1 MVAAAPPPAPAP
13 EAAFPPTPAAG
24 LTAAEAAARAG
35 RGFAN
40 TGLPKTGR
48 TYWQIVKDNLLTFI
62 NVSLIGVGLVLI
74 GLGQVKEAVL
84 SAGLVVLN
92 AIVGIVQEA
101 IAKRRLDQIALL
113 NQAQA
118 RVIRDGREVALPPEQ
133 IVVGDVLAIGPGDQV
148 FVDGPLRDGAAT
160 LDESLLTG
168 EADPIPKRPGDRLSS
183 GSFCVSGDGRYVA
196 DRVGARSTAAAIAA
210 EARAFKTSLTPLQHE
225 VNRIVR
231 LLLAVAGF
239 FLVMILVGSILHGYP
254 LQDTVLA
261 AAVVLGIVPSGLF
274 LMIVVTYSMAIVRLA
289 RRDALIQ
296 QVNAVESL
304 SNVDIFCMDKTGTL
318 TANAID
324 LREIRPIG
332 GAGEQEIRAALG
344 DFARSASGGT
354 RTSDALVAACPGQPR
369 PLTGEIPF
377 SSARK
382 WSAVASQDGPFAGTW
397 AMGAPEFLGKRLD
410 GGGDL
415 APPDGWTEQGWR
427 VLLWAHSPDQLVTGP
442 DGEPDLPPTMEAA
455 AWLGFVDQLRPR
467 SREALEGFREAGIQL
482 KIISGDNPETV
493 AALARQA
500 GLPAD
505 ARLVSGLDLA
515 AMSEAEFAEAAAGA
529 TVFGRVTP
537 EQKQHLVE
545 ALREQGNYVAMTG
558 DGVNDV
564 LSLKQAD
571 LGIAMQS
578 GSQAT
583 RNAADIVLLNDSFAA
598 LPLAFQ
604 EGQRIRRGL
613 LAILQLFL
621 TRVFAVAL
629 IILAVLL
636 VEAGFPFS
644 PGHLSLL
651 TILTVGIPTFGLAL
665 WAQPGQPIDQ
675 IGRALARFVVPAA
688 STLATAAFIVYLII
702 FAINQYSLPESTVDG
717 GVIATSQ
724 KMFRDDLAREGLTHT
739 LVLGGLILVLFAAPP
754 TRWFAVVEEPANDWK
769 PAILALLMVPLYG
782 LVLIV
787 PRLRAF
793 FDLQT
798 LNATAYLVIG
808 AIVLAW
814 TLLVRFIWITGSFG
828 RYFGYDDS
836 RED

>member
-1 MVAAAPPPAPAP
+1 MATTAPTLPATP
-13 EAAFPPTPAAG
+13 ETG
-24 LTAAEAAARAG
+24 LTTADAADRAR
-35 RGFAN
+35 RGLTN

-48 TYWQIVKDNLLTFI
+48 TYWQIVKDNLFTFI
-62 NVSLIGVGLVLI
+62 NVSLFAVGAVLI
-74 GLGQVKEAVL
+74 GLGQFKEAVL
-84 SAGLVVLN
+84 SAGLAVLN
-92 AIVGIVQEA
+92 GIVGIVQES
-101 IAKRRLDQIALL
+101 IAKRRLDRIALL
-113 NQAQA
+113 SQANA
-118 RVIRDGREVALPPEQ
+118 RVVRDGQEAELDPEQ
-133 IVVGDVLAIGPGDQV
+133 IVVGDLIVVSPGDQI

-160 LDESLLTG
+160 VDESLLTG
-168 EADPIPKRPGDRLSS
+168 ESDAVPKAPGDMLSS
-183 GSFCVSGDGRYVA
+183 GSFCVSGGGRYIA
-196 DRVGARSTAAAIAA
+196 ERVGVHSTAASIAA
-210 EARAFKTSLTPLQHE
+210 EARSFKTSLTPLQHE

-254 LQDTVLA
+254 LKDTVLA

-274 LMIVVTYSMAIVRLA
+274 LMIVITYSMAIVRLA
-289 RRDALIQ
+289 RQDALIQ

-318 TANAID
+318 TANAIE
-324 LREIRPIG
+324 LQEIRPIG
-332 GAGEQEIRAALG
+332 NANEQTIRAVLG
-344 DFARSASGGT
+344 DYARSASGGT
-354 RTSDALVAACPGQPR
+354 KTSDALAVACPGAAH

-382 WSAVASQDGPFAGTW
+382 WSAVAAADGAFRGTF
-397 AMGAPEFLGKRLD
+397 AMGAPEFLGKHLD
-410 GGGDL
+410 GGGSL
-415 APPDGWTEQGWR
+415 TAPDGWTEQGWR
-427 VLLWAHSPDQLVTGP
+427 VLLWAQSPDQLVTGA
-442 DGEPDLPPTMEAA
+442 DGEPALPPTMEAV
-455 AWLGFVDQLRPR
+455 AWLAFADQLRPN
-467 SREALEGFREAGIQL
+467 SRETLEGFRQAGIEL

-505 ARLVSGLDLA
+505 AKLVSGVELA
-515 AMSEAEFAEAAAGA
+515 EMDDAQFAEAAKTG

-537 EQKQHLVE
+537 EQKQALVE
-545 ALREQGNYVAMTG
+545 ALKAQGAYVAMTG

-598 LPLAFQ
+598 LPKAFT

-644 PGHLSLL
+644 PGHLTLL
-651 TILTVGIPTFGLAL
+651 TVLTVGIPTFGLAL
-665 WAQPGQPIDQ
+665 WAQPGQPLDE
-675 IGRALARFVVPAA
+675 IGRAIARFVVPAA
-688 STLATAAFIVYLII
+688 STLATAAFTVYMII
-702 FAINQYSLPESTVDG
+702 FAINKYRFDDMGEG
-717 GVIATSQ
+717 GVMATTQSV
-724 KMFRDDLAREGLTHT
+724 FRDDIAREGMTHA

-754 TRWFAVVEEPANDWK
+754 MKWFAVVEEEANDWR
-769 PAILALLMVPLYG
+769 PAILAMLMIPLYTF
-782 LVLIV
+782 VLWH
-787 PRLRAF
+787 PTLRAF

-798 LNATAYLVIG
+798 LNATGYVIIG
-808 AIVLAW
+808 AIIAGW
-814 TLLVRFIWITGSFG
+814 TLLLRFIWITGSFG
-828 RYFGYDDS
+828 RYFGYDDT
-836 RED
+836 RQD